1 MKSKTF
7 WTTKKRIVIIVGA
20 VLLVAY
26 LSFCIVDCVRLRKS
40 ARYTQPLIT
49 LSIVSDSQE
58 GYSYYYGLGYKV
70 KYSIPKF
77 AGEENGIIRYDE
89 TGNSAEFSWL
99 GIPIWG
105 WWL

>member
-1 MKSKTF
+1 MKSKTV
-7 WTTKKRIVIIVGA
+7 KKTLIIVGA

-40 ARYTQPLIT
+40 AKYTQPLIT

-70 KYSIPKF
+70 KYSI
-77 AGEENGIIRYDE
+77 GITELRDDGTTWIYER
-89 TGNSAEFSWL
+89 GSGAEFSWF
-99 GIPIWG
+99 GITIWK

>member
-1 MKSKTF
+1 MKSQTLKKTL
-7 WTTKKRIVIIVGA
+7 IIAGA

-40 ARYTQPLIT
+40 AKYTQPLIT
-49 LSIVSDSQE
+49 LSTVSDSQE

-77 AGEENGIIRYDE
+77 AGEKNGITRYDS
-89 TGNSAEFSWL
+89 TVDGAEFSWF